1 MLPSDHPRRPGLLA
15 DLGQALMER
24 GELRDAEQTLSE
36 AVELA
41 TAFTDRTAEAHAR
54 LAGLGLRLYTDP
66 EGKTDEIRAEVER
79 VLPVFDELGDERG
92 LAAASLLLA
101 EVDWMRSRYASVEEH
116 LERTIAHAQRAG
128 DRAIEIR
135 ALARLAPAV
144 LFGPTRAEAGI
155 RRCREISER
164 ARGHPRVEA
173 SVLCVE
179 AELRAMLGRFEGTR
193 EQVGRARGIFDDLGL
208 AFMSTMPSE
217 ALAFVEMLEGD
228 PAAAERELR
237 WGYQRLEEMGE
248 RGFLSTA
255 AAELARAVAAQG
267 RLDEAERFAEVS
279 LETSASDDAASR
291 VPATSVLAR
300 ARAARGE
307 AAEAERLA
315 RWAVERA
322 AATDDLVLQ
331 GDALSDLADVLLAA
345 GRADEAAEALGEA
358 AARYEQKGNVVSARK
373 AQRARDRVG

>member
-1 MLPSDHPRRPGLLA
+1 
-15 DLGQALMER
+15 
-24 GELRDAEQTLSE
+24 
-36 AVELA
+36 
-41 TAFTDRTAEAHAR
+41 
-54 LAGLGLRLYTDP
+54 
-66 EGKTDEIRAEVER
+66 
-79 VLPVFDELGDERG
+79 
-92 LAAASLLLA
+92 
-101 EVDWMRSRYASVEEH
+101 
-116 LERTIAHAQRAG
+116 
-128 DRAIEIR
+128 
-135 ALARLAPAV
+135 
-144 LFGPTRAEAGI
+144 
-155 RRCREISER
+155 
-164 ARGHPRVEA
+164 
-173 SVLCVE
+173 
-179 AELRAMLGRFEGTR
+179 MLGRFEGTR